1 MKVSD
6 KPIKKD
12 NELPC
17 KYLGMW
23 ISITCF
29 FATCFY
35 NNMTITD
42 EGYSIMVDV
51 KMADGYK
58 KYSYDGI
65 FPATYEVLYGYAWK
79 NSVKC

>member
-23 ISITCF
+23 VSITLF

-35 NNMTITD
+35 NNMNITD
-42 EGYSIMVDV
+42 DGYSITVDV
-51 KMADGYK
+51 KMAGGYNRYNPHNHSK
-58 KYSYDGI
+58 TPI
-65 FPATYEVLYGYAWK
+65 LQEVK
-79 NSVKC
+79 